1 MRGIWRIL
9 KWTGV
14 ALIASLALAWLGDY
28 VSVEHR
34 MARKT
39 STDPVESIIVRPVY
53 AVARKDGKDEFDF
66 GDAQTH
72 TCIHSLFPHL
82 GYSPC
87 WYVIRQSQKAIPI
100 GVVVPMV
107 AIPMVAIAHT
117 KRRTRPGFA
126 GGLQG
131 ILHKALGNIRY
142 SAQSAHNIN

>member
-9 KWTGV
+9 RWTGV

-34 MARKT
+34 MAHKT
-39 STDPVESIIVRPVY
+39 STDPVESMIVRPVY

-66 GDAQTH
+66 GDPQTH
-72 TCIHSLFPHL
+72 TCIHSLFPHF

-100 GVVVPMV
+100 GILVPMV
-107 AIPMVAIAHT
+107 AIPMVAILVRSDALGHDSRVGCRVSC
-117 KRRTRPGFA
+117 KRRSVIFGIPPNRPTT
-126 GGLQG
+126 
-131 ILHKALGNIRY
+131 
-142 SAQSAHNIN
+142 